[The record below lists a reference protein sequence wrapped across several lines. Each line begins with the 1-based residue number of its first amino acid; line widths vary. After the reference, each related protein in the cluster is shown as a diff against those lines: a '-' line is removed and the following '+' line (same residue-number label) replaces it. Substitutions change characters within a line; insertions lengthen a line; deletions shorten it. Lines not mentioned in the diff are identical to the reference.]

1 MLWCSHCQCS
11 IPDDAPACP
20 QCGGPLE
27 PALRAEWDFSLKDR
41 PGHHMPQD
49 PVHLVNLPDYA
60 LAGMLAE
67 LLEDNG
73 IPSYLRES
81 GTLGQASSIYLE
93 ASQLQEAKAW
103 VDAFL
108 NAPDD
113 ASEAADSESAAD

>member
-1 MLWCSHCQCS
+1 
-11 IPDDAPACP
+11 
-20 QCGGPLE
+20 
-27 PALRAEWDFSLKDR
+27 
-41 PGHHMPQD
+41 MPQD

-81 GTLGQASSIYLE
+81 GTLGQASSIYLGTSLLGYDLYVE
-93 ASQLQEAKAW
+93 VSQLQEAKAW

-113 ASEAADSESAAD
+113 TLEAAGSESAAD